1 MGPKGE
7 SLGDDGEGPPTESL
21 EGEPLK
27 VAPEGIV
34 SVCVIAPQVG
44 ESKLDGAELLRGVSI
59 ARAEIEGQAWR
70 KQKLTWVDKDSK
82 STEAGAIAAYHEC
95 FGEGHSIII
104 GPMDPAAVSALIP
117 IAAAHKVVLI
127 VPEVG
132 GAVPSTW
139 DKHMA
144 AISPPASHMGVA
156 AALDATGPRQL
167 RKGAVLAVE
176 GIFGESLTST
186 FKKTIEAR
194 GGSLVFTRAL
204 DPAKP
209 EAWRSA
215 ALEAGVAEAE
225 AIFVVGPSKVAEQVV
240 AVMDSAPLSASHA
253 WFIDWSMFPDV
264 LDESTA
270 GSRRRIHWV
279 NRELPPGS
287 FSETYTT
294 RYQAP
299 PLFTAGAG
307 YDAVLLA
314 ATAAEAA
321 GGGEHEALVSS
332 LSKLAGIDGAFG
344 KGAVKNEG
352 GVLFLDSAGF
362 HIFEPQKDPDAQGM
376 VFLPS
381 GRN

>member
-1 MGPKGE
+1 M
-7 SLGDDGEGPPTESL
+7 
-21 EGEPLK
+21 
-27 VAPEGIV
+27 
-34 SVCVIAPQVG
+34 
-44 ESKLDGAELLRGVSI
+44 
-59 ARAEIEGQAWR
+59 
-70 KQKLTWVDKDSK
+70 
-82 STEAGAIAAYHEC
+82 
-95 FGEGHSIII
+95 
-104 GPMDPAAVSALIP
+104 
-117 IAAAHKVVLI
+117 
-127 VPEVG
+127 
-132 GAVPSTW
+132 
-139 DKHMA
+139 
-144 AISPPASHMGVA
+144 
-156 AALDATGPRQL
+156 
-167 RKGAVLAVE
+167 
-176 GIFGESLTST
+176 
-186 FKKTIEAR
+186 
-194 GGSLVFTRAL
+194 
-204 DPAKP
+204 
-209 EAWRSA
+209 
-215 ALEAGVAEAE
+215 
-225 AIFVVGPSKVAEQVV
+225 
-240 AVMDSAPLSASHA
+240 
-253 WFIDWSMFPDV
+253 
-264 LDESTA
+264 
-270 GSRRRIHWV
+270 